1 MNYWKPADLLKNDLV
16 DNIIGQDGLSCT
28 ERLYSAYTV
37 QFTEYFSYCR
47 KLGSA
52 WTIYLGKETQ
62 SGPNVH
68 EVSRKVS
75 QVIVHPDYNNSYLNN
90 DIALMKLSRSS
101 VSLTTSN
108 QSAWQVT
115 PVSSSTRPSAGPLAG
130 ANLVMVRIPS
140 SFRLAFKP
148 YFFWDIL
155 SLIF

>member
-90 DIALMKLSRSS
+90 DIALMKLSS
-101 VSLTTSN
+101 V
-108 QSAWQVT
+108 
-115 PVSSSTRPSAGPLAG
+115 VSFTDYIKPICLAG
-130 ANLVMVRIPS
+130 NS
-140 SFRLAFKP
+140 SQFFNSTICWATGWGKLSNGENPFK
-148 YFFWDIL
+148 F
-155 SLIF
+155 